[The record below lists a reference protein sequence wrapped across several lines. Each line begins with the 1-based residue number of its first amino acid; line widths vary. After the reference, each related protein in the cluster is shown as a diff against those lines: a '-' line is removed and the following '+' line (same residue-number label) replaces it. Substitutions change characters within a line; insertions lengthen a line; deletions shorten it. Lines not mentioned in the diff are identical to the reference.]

1 MFENYDSLSRKAYCS
16 HRESRRCANEAQ
28 QVHARRP
35 HGFSDY
41 GDCTFDEAGGELSVS
56 KSKSQWGDFAW
67 GGSFLIVC
75 GTALLVVR
83 AVSGEFE
90 AVGVI
95 SNGLFIVLGAAMLW
109 KPLRDRARIKREQE
123 DL

>member
-1 MFENYDSLSRKAYCS
+1 MDEEVEN
-16 HRESRRCANEAQ
+16 ES
-28 QVHARRP
+28 P
-35 HGFSDY
+35 
-41 GDCTFDEAGGELSVS
+41 VS

-83 AVSGEFE
+83 AISGEFE
-90 AVGVI
+90 VVGVI
-95 SNGLFIVLGAAMLW
+95 SNGLFIVLGVAMLW